1 MRVLILGGDG
11 YLGWPTAMAF
21 SDKGHDVM
29 AADNYLRRNLS
40 RQHDVEPL
48 WPVPNLLERV
58 RIWKEVS
65 GRSIQARIGDCCDYA
80 FLAELFAEFQPEA
93 VIHYAEQPSAPFSM
107 LNHESARLTLN
118 NNLQSTQN
126 IAWAIHQYAPDCHI
140 VKLGTMGVYGTP
152 NIDIEEGWLEIE
164 HKGRKDRFLFPR
176 QAGSFYHTT
185 KIQDTDMLWFYARTW
200 GLRVTDLQQGPVYG
214 LETDQT
220 VLDDR
225 LSTIF
230 HYDELFGT
238 VLNRFVVQSV
248 AGYPL
253 TVYGKGGQ
261 TRGYIN
267 IRDTVVCVE
276 LAMLN
281 PPDAGGLN
289 IYNQVTET
297 FSVNELAEKVA
308 GAGGQ
313 RGHAVEIRSIE
324 NPRVEKE
331 EHYYNPTYTGLK
343 ELGLEPHYLTEAAL
357 DRMFAV
363 VEQHRDRIAEHK
375 IFRGVQWR

>member
-1 MRVLILGGDG
+1 MRVIILGGDG

-21 SDKGHDVM
+21 SRKGHDVLVI
-29 AADNYLRRNLS
+29 DNYLRRNLS
-40 RQHDVEPL
+40 RKHDVEPL

-58 RIWKEVS
+58 RLWKEVS
-65 GRSIQARIGDCCDYA
+65 GHAIEAQIGDCRDYH
-80 FLAELFAEFQPEA
+80 FLAPIFKSFRPDA
-93 VIHYAEQPSAPFSM
+93 VIHYAEQPSAPYSM
-107 LNHESARLTLN
+107 LDYEAARLTLN

-126 IAWAIHQYAPDCHI
+126 IAWAIHEHVPDCHI

-152 NIDIEEGWLEIE
+152 NIDIEEGWIEIE

-176 QAGSFYHTT
+176 QASSFYHTT

-214 LETDQT
+214 LETEDT
-220 VLDDR
+220 ALDAG
-225 LSTIF
+225 LKTIF

-238 VLNRFVVQSV
+238 VLNRFVVQAV

-267 IRDTVVCVE
+267 IRDTIACVE

-281 PPDAGGLN
+281 PPEAGGLN

-297 FSVNELAEKVA
+297 FSVNQLAEKVSA
-308 GAGGQ
+308 VGRA
-313 RGHAVEIRSIE
+313 RGHDVTIRSIE

-331 EHYYNPTYTGLK
+331 EHYYNPTYSGLR
-343 ELGLEPHYLTEAAL
+343 ELGLTPHYLTDAVL
-357 DRMFAV
+357 DGMFAA
-363 VEQHRDRIAEHK
+363 VEQYKESIQEHK
-375 IFRGVQWR
+375 IFRGVKW